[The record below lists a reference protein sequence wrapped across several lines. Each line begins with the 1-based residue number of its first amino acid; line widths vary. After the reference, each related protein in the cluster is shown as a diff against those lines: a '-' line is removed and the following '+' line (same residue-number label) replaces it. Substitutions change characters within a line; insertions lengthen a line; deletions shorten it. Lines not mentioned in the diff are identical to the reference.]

1 MKTYMQ
7 ATRLFSLFVLLLIS
21 LSVKAQTKAYEV
33 QWKKVDELYFKKRL
47 PKSALAEVKKIYA
60 QAKKEG
66 QDAQV
71 IKALVYTVQ
80 LQQVTREESSQAGIR
95 EIETEL
101 KGVKEPSASI
111 LKSLLANQYWNYL
124 QQNRWKFYDR
134 TKTVNYKRDDI
145 ATWSLEDLHKRI
157 SELYLSSIQNERL
170 LKATTLS
177 PYDAI
182 IVKGNV
188 RHLRPTLY
196 DLLAHEALDYF
207 RNDERDLA
215 KPAYAFEISG
225 REAFAPAV
233 AFMAQKFETR
243 DSLSLHHKALLI
255 YQKLMLHHITD
266 ARPDPMIDLDI
277 DRIAFVYQ
285 YSTHEDKDSLYR
297 NALEHIRSAH
307 PNNQT
312 AHKASYLLALHYEEL
327 ANSYNPLQDTTYRFA
342 RLKAKELL
350 EPIVKDSS
358 GKTEIWAQSYNLLA
372 EIKRKALSFQLEKV
386 NIPDQPFRALVSY
399 RDVPTA
405 YFRLIKADERTKK
418 TLEDRYEGDKYW
430 NALINAPS
438 TRSWSQ
444 ALPATGDLQM
454 HSTEVKIDAL
464 PVGEYILLAS
474 STEKPDLKQSIL
486 GVQLFYVSNISFVN
500 HEKDHFVLHRTTGQ
514 PLQNALVNV
523 WQNKYDYKTE
533 KNTKEKHNSFK
544 TDGNG
549 FFRLERKN
557 DKEYSYNYMLEIIH
571 NNEKLFMDDQYYAY
585 FTRSSQPIKD
595 TLSDAEY
602 EKQTTYTYFFTDRSI
617 YRPGQT
623 LFFKGISIAN
633 SRKTSKVIR
642 TNFKTT
648 VYLRNANHQVVDSM
662 QVTTN
667 EFGSF
672 SGKFNLSQNTLNG
685 VFSLQTKDNRGYTS
699 ISVEEYKRPKFYVE
713 FEKLKETYKVYDTIT
728 LTGNAKAYAG
738 NTIDGAKVK
747 YRVVRQPRYIYPWRE
762 RWWWPQPTQPMEII
776 NGEATTDNEG
786 KFTISFA
793 ALPDKSIDKK
803 MEPLFDYTVYADVTD
818 INGETRSNS
827 NRITAGYKSLVLK
840 VSVDERVELKQQLN
854 NLSITTENL
863 NGEFQPANMQVTIS
877 KLLPE
882 ERLIRRRLW
891 QQPSQAVMSKEEF
904 IKYFPNDEYK
914 NELDKTTWQKQTLFT
929 QTDTAKRSG
938 VFAVNNQTLSAGH
951 YQIEIVA
958 RDKAGQ
964 EVKDI
969 RYVELYDPATNK
981 LNTPDYFWVNTSD
994 KAIEP
999 GEKDTVAVGSS
1010 AQQVFLIHQ
1019 RTDLATQDKPN
1030 FSFYNLSNEKKDFV
1044 FNATEK
1050 DRGGFGLN
1058 FFFVK
1063 NNRFYHTSD
1072 IVQVPWSNKDLQI
1085 EYATFRDKT
1094 LPGSEEKWKV
1104 KISGY
1109 KGEKAAAE
1117 MLASMY
1123 DASLDQFKPHSWN
1136 KPNLWPVFSNN
1147 AYWSGDRNFSIVTAE
1162 QRFVDTDRYASGNTA
1177 YDELITNIYSGRYLI
1192 EETEAKGIKIRGQAS
1207 TQVTARMSAP
1217 VTTESEWGDAN
1228 SQPKLMILNKPVIRD
1243 GNWKDVGLF
1252 GDGVNDQFDAEQSIQ
1267 NQPFQ
1272 PRKNFNETAF
1282 FFPDLKTNAAG
1293 DIEFS
1298 FTTPEA
1304 LTRWKLQTLA
1314 HTKEVAFGLNSKEII
1329 TQKEL
1334 MVQPNAPRFLR
1345 QGDRMEFP
1353 VKIVNLSDK
1362 EFTGQAQLELIDATT
1377 NQSVD
1382 GWFMN
1387 TFPNQY
1393 FTVAAGQ
1400 SEVVKF
1406 PIQVPYQFTSALT
1419 WRVVARTSSPIG
1431 GGREGALSDGE
1442 EMALP
1447 VLSNKTLVTETL
1459 PLPMRGEGS
1468 KTFTFKKLTE
1478 ANSETLQH
1486 QALTVEY
1493 TSNPAWYA
1501 VQALPYLME
1510 YPYECA
1516 EQNWN
1521 RYYANALASMIVN
1534 KAPRIK
1540 AVFSKWLDS
1549 SKASPTGGGLEG
1561 ALQKN
1566 QELKTALLE
1575 ETPWVMQAKSEEQQK
1590 KNIALLFDAV
1600 RMSNEL
1606 KANLQKLKAMQLPNG
1621 AFPWFKGG
1629 SEDRYI
1635 TQYILTGIGHLIK
1648 LNALSENDAAELNSI
1663 IKTAL
1668 TYLDKKIKQDYDNLK
1683 KYRADLS
1690 KQQVGYNEIQYLYM
1704 RSFFPNHAVWGDAQ
1718 IAYVYYQKQAA
1729 QFWTKQNKYA
1739 QGMTALALHRKGDK
1753 QTPTAIL
1760 KSLKETSINHEELGM
1775 YWKDNEFG
1783 RSWFWWAAPI
1793 ETQSL
1798 MIEVFAEVAKDT
1810 KTVDDLKTWLLKNKQ
1825 TNNWRTTKA
1834 TADAC
1839 YALLLQ
1845 GTNWL
1850 ANEPTVQIRMG
1861 NSTVSN
1867 KDQTTEAGTG
1877 YFKKTVPG
1885 EFVQPDMGRITVS
1898 VQHPLNNSTPQQL
1911 NSSWG
1916 AVYWQYFEEMD
1927 KISTASTPLQL
1938 NKKLFIEKNSD
1949 RGPVLTPVDESTPVK
1964 VGDKI
1969 KVRIEL
1975 KVDRD
1980 MEYVHMKDLR
1990 SSGLEPVNVLS
2001 GYKWQGGLGYYET
2014 TKDASTNFF
2023 FNYLKK
2029 GTYIFEYP
2037 LFVTHTGNFSNGIT
2051 TIQCMYA
2058 PEFSAHSEGVRLNVE

>member
-1 MKTYMQ
+1 MKTYMR
-7 ATRLFSLFVLLLIS
+7 ATLLLSLFFLLLIS
-21 LSVKAQTKAYEV
+21 FSVKAQTKNFDA
-33 QWKKVDELYFKKRL
+33 QWKKVDELYFKKKL
-47 PKSALAEVKKIYA
+47 PKSALAEVKKIYT

-80 LQQVTREESSQAGIR
+80 LQQDTREESSQAGIK

-101 KGVKEPSASI
+101 KGAKEPSASI
-111 LKSLLANQYWNYL
+111 LRSLLAKQYWNYL

-134 TKTVNYKRDDI
+134 TKTVNYKREDI

-157 SELYLSSIQNERL
+157 SELYLASIENEKL
-170 LKATTLS
+170 LKATGLS
-177 PYDAI
+177 SYDAI
-182 IVKGNV
+182 IIKGNV

-196 DLLAHEALDYF
+196 DLLAHEALEYF

-215 KPAYAFEISG
+215 KPAYSFEISQ
-225 REAFAPAV
+225 REAFAPA
-233 AFMAQKFETR
+233 AQFVVYNFTTR
-243 DSLSLHHKALLI
+243 DSLSLKHKALLI
-255 YQKLMLHHITD
+255 FQDLIQAHLKD
-266 ARPDPMIDLDI
+266 AKPDALIDVDI
-277 DRIAFVYQ
+277 NRILFVHEN
-285 YSTHEDKDSLYR
+285 STHEDKDSLYR
-297 NALEHIRSAH
+297 IALENIRSTYS
-307 PNNQT
+307 NNQT

-327 ANSYNPLQDTTYRFA
+327 ANSYNHLQDTTHRFA

-350 EPIVKDSS
+350 EPIVKGSA

-386 NIPDQPFRALVSY
+386 NLPERPFRALVSY
-399 RDVPTA
+399 KDVSTA
-405 YFRLIKADERTKK
+405 YFRLIKADERIKK
-418 TLEDRYEGDKYW
+418 ALEDRYEGDKYW

-438 TRSWSQ
+438 IKNWSQ
-444 ALPATGDLQM
+444 TLPETNDLQT
-454 HSTEVKIDAL
+454 HSAEVKVDAL

-474 STEKPDLKQSIL
+474 STEKPDLKNSVL

-500 HEKDHFVLHRTTGQ
+500 HEKDHFVLHRSTGQ
-514 PLQNALVNV
+514 PLQNAIVNV
-523 WQNKYDYKTE
+523 WQWKYDYKAE
-533 KNTKEKHNSFK
+533 KNIREKLNSFK
-544 TDGNG
+544 TDNNG

-557 DKEYSYNYMLEIIH
+557 DKEYSYNYTLEIIH

-585 FTRSSQPIKD
+585 FTRTHQPIKD
-595 TLSDAEY
+595 TLSDEEY

-617 YRPGQT
+617 YRPGQM

-633 SRKTSKVIR
+633 NRKTSKVIR

-672 SGKFNLSQNTLNG
+672 SGKFNLPQNTLNG
-685 VFSLQTKDNRGYTS
+685 VFSLQTKDNRGYAS
-699 ISVEEYKRPKFYVE
+699 ISVEEYKRSKFYVE
-713 FEKLKETYKVYDTIT
+713 FEKVKETYKVYDTVT
-728 LTGNAKAYAG
+728 LTGVAKAYAG
-738 NTIDGAKVK
+738 NNIDGAKVS
-747 YRVVRQPRYIYPWRE
+747 YRVVRQPRYIYPWME
-762 RWWWPQPTQPMEII
+762 RWWWPQRTEPMEIVH
-776 NGEATTDNEG
+776 GEATTDDAG
-786 KFTISFA
+786 KFIISFA

-818 INGETRSNS
+818 VNGETRSNT

-840 VSVDERVELKQQLN
+840 VNVDERVELKKQLKD
-854 NLSITTENL
+854 LSITTENL
-863 NGEFQPANMQVTIS
+863 NGEFQNATVEVKVS
-877 KLLPE
+877 RLLPE
-882 ERLIRRRLW
+882 ERMIRRRLW
-891 QQPSQAVMSKEEF
+891 QQPSQYIMSKEEF
-904 IKYFPNDEYK
+904 IRYFPNDEYK
-914 NELDKTTWQKQTLFT
+914 DELDKTTWQKETLFT
-929 QTDTAKRSG
+929 KTDTARRSG
-938 VFAVNNQTLSAGH
+938 EFVLNNQSLSAGH
-951 YQIEIVA
+951 YQIEIIA
-958 RDKAGQ
+958 KDKAEQ
-964 EVKDI
+964 EVKDV
-969 RYVELYDPATNK
+969 RFVELYDPASNK
-981 LNTPDYFWVNTSD
+981 LNTPDYFWANTSS
-994 KAIEP
+994 KAVEP
-999 GEKDTVAVGSS
+999 GQKDTLAIGSS
-1010 AQQVFLIHQ
+1010 ASQVFLVQQ
-1019 RTDLATQDKPN
+1019 RTDMSAQNKPAFN
-1030 FSFYNLSNEKKDFV
+1030 FYNLNNEKKAFV
-1044 FNATEK
+1044 FNATEN

-1094 LPGSEEKWKV
+1094 LPGSDEKWKV

-1123 DASLDQFKPHSWN
+1123 DSSLDQFKPHSWN
-1136 KPNLWPVFSNN
+1136 KPNLWPVFRNN

-1162 QRFVDTDRYASGNTA
+1162 QRYVTDLTYAHGSTVYDRLIGNGHSISDGYMRRALEGKATGVEVVATA
-1177 YDELITNIYSGRYLI
+1177 SAPQSAQRN
-1192 EETEAKGIKIRGQAS
+1192 
-1207 TQVTARMSAP
+1207 MSAP
-1217 VTTESEWGDAN
+1217 PMANDMAASMATDTNASLEEVAVTGYGNKKTSLPT
-1228 SQPKLMILNKPVIRD
+1228 SQQTI
-1243 GNWKDVGLF
+1243 
-1252 GDGVNDQFDAEQSIQ
+1252 
-1267 NQPFQ
+1267 Q
-1272 PRKNFNETAF
+1272 PRKNFNENAF

-1293 DIEFS
+1293 EIEFS

-1314 HTKEVAFGLNSKEII
+1314 HTKDVAFGLNSKEII

-1362 EFTGQAQLELIDATT
+1362 EITGQAQLELIDAAT

-1419 WRVVARTSSPIG
+1419 WRVVAKAG
-1431 GGREGALSDGE
+1431 NLSDVE
-1442 EMALP
+1442 EMTLP
-1447 VLSNKTLVTETL
+1447 VLSNKILVTETL
-1459 PLPMRGEGS
+1459 PLPMRGEGT

-1478 ANSETLQH
+1478 ADSETLQH
-1486 QALTVEY
+1486 HALTVEY

-1521 RYYANALASMIVN
+1521 RYYANALASMIIN

-1540 AVFSKWLDS
+1540 GVFEKWKTLDTAALLS
-1549 SKASPTGGGLEG
+1549 N
-1561 ALQKN
+1561 LQKN
-1566 QELKTALLE
+1566 QELKSALLE

-1590 KNIALLFDAV
+1590 KNIALLFDMV
-1600 RMSNEL
+1600 RMSSEM
-1606 KANLQKLKAMQLPNG
+1606 KTNLQKLKAMQLPNG

-1635 TQYILTGIGHLIK
+1635 TQYILTGIGHLLK
-1648 LNALSENDAAELNSI
+1648 LDALSQSDISDLLSI
-1663 IKTAL
+1663 IRTAIP
-1668 TYLDKKIKQDYDNLK
+1668 YLDKKIKQDYDNLK
-1683 KYRADLS
+1683 KYKADLS
-1690 KQQVGYNEIQYLYM
+1690 KQQIGYSEIQYLYM
-1704 RSFFPNHAVWGDAQ
+1704 RSFFLNHPVLQDAQ
-1718 IAYVYYQKQAA
+1718 TAYAFYQKQAA

-1739 QGMTALALHRKGDK
+1739 QGMTALALFRKGESIV
-1753 QTPTAIL
+1753 PANIL

-1775 YWKDNEFG
+1775 YWKDNEYG
-1783 RSWFWWAAPI
+1783 RSWYWWAAPI
-1793 ETQSL
+1793 ETQAL
-1798 MIEVFAEVAKDT
+1798 MIEAFNEILKDT

-1845 GTNWL
+1845 GTDWL
-1850 ANEPTVQIRMG
+1850 SNEPVVEIKLG
-1861 NSTVSN
+1861 NSIVST
-1867 KDQTTEAGTG
+1867 KGQTAEAGTG
-1877 YFKKTVPG
+1877 YFKKTLPG
-1885 EFVQPDMGRITVS
+1885 ELIKPDMGRVTVT
-1898 VQHPLNNSTPQQL
+1898 VNNPIIQSTNKQI
-1911 NSSWG
+1911 NSSSWG
-1916 AVYWQYFEEMD
+1916 SVYWQYFEELD
-1927 KISTASTPLQL
+1927 KITTASTPLQL
-1938 NKKLFIEKNSD
+1938 NKKLFIEKNTD
-1949 RGPVLTPVDESTPVK
+1949 RGTMLTPIDESTAVK

-2023 FNYLKK
+2023 FNYLRK
-2029 GTYIFEYP
+2029 GTYVFEYP